1 MTKEFD
7 GLLFLIVGNSG
18 SGKDTLIRAIV
29 ERYPS
34 DHKQI
39 FTPKRYI
46 TRPPSETEENISTT
60 REEFQKLANT
70 GKFAFEWHIYGLS
83 YGVSAIIDDW
93 LYSGHPVI
101 INVSRKIIQDARAKY
116 NNVKVIFIDV
126 PLEIS
131 IKRLNDRGRE
141 TGNQLNER
149 IERARTHQTYE
160 AADFILDN
168 SGVLEN
174 AVDDLLNYILS
185 CVNQRMK

>member
-1 MTKEFD
+1 MKKDFD
-7 GLLFLIVGNSG
+7 GILFLVVGNSG
-18 SGKDTLIRAIV
+18 SGKDTLIRAVV
-29 ERYPS
+29 ERYPL
-34 DHKQI
+34 DRKQI
-39 FTPKRYI
+39 LTPKRYI
-46 TRPPSETEENISTT
+46 TRKPSETESNISITPKKF
-60 REEFQKLANT
+60 RNLSQEGEFAL
-70 GKFAFEWHIYGLS
+70 EWHIYGLS

-141 TGNQLNER
+141 TGDRLNER